1 MDTVQPSQIVKHRCV
16 FDEWKNMRA
25 TAQEL
30 EQILRVGRRS
40 RQMLLTTVNETGEL
54 SFTPVQECRLTDET
68 RVSIKAWTD
77 IPLPE
82 NTGGHDNVA
91 LLIWNTSES
100 RGYQLGGHTVRSRA
114 TAVLDGYAEI
124 EEHEH
129 FPQVQREILMEVD
142 SIQDLRFGARESWY
156 SDSTRGEKDESGNG
170 PEHKEPRR

>member
-1 MDTVQPSQIVKHRCV
+1 MGC
-16 FDEWKNMRA
+16 ECALNECENMRA

-30 EQILRVGRRS
+30 EQIMRVARRS
-40 RQMLLTTVNETGEL
+40 RQMLLTTVNEAGEP
-54 SFTPVQECRLTDET
+54 SFTPVQEYRLTDET

-82 NTGGHDNVA
+82 NTEGHDNVA

-100 RGYQLGGHTVRSRA
+100 RGYQLGGHTIRSRT

-142 SIQDLRFGARESWY
+142 SIEDLHFGARESWY
-156 SDSTRGEKDESGNG
+156 SDSTRGGQDESGDG
-170 PEHKEPRR
+170 PAHREPGR